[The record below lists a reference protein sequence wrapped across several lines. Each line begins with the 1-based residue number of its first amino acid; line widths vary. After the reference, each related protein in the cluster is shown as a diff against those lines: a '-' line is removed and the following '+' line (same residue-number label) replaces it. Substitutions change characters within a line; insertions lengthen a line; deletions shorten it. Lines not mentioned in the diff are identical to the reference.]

1 MSRAPSS
8 SEASKYP
15 PTEFSLKYT
24 KVLAPNGKLIPP
36 DQVFGEN
43 GLFDKDVE
51 EKTKLA
57 FKVTIKKL
65 DKYNTASQ
73 FNKDHLKTAKVDQIV
88 ECFPNTLLKLLP
100 NTIQKTK
107 WSKKSKE
114 VENWDIWWSMH
125 GKILQPMREQAEVI
139 HKWWE
144 FTGRPDPGPE
154 EITNSLKRLVTGVLT
169 HPMTIGKV
177 ISTYTVKRKKDKPK
191 SIHLVGTDTP
201 EATMIYA
208 GFYTEILSCNPLHP
222 IKLTLVS
229 PSAGNRQLSKDCSP
243 SNPMLIN
250 DRCKLTAWDGLYHDF
265 WERFI
270 QAKKVEIPDVVMA
283 IHPHLE
289 GEFWGPT
296 VDLLLDENVTTAFT
310 AFNEEHF
317 KQALERLD
325 YVFAKYVFKGP
336 NPWVSGHV
344 KQTPHD
350 PNMIWAS
357 NQYLIVFKGR
367 TVDMKTLTLIEE
379 PTEEVLA
386 EAEDEFERLL
396 NEAN

>member
-1 MSRAPSS
+1 MGRTQDSHSASTIIKKVLNMSRNQGP

-15 PTEFSLKYT
+15 PTEFSLKYA
-24 KVLAPNGKLIPP
+24 KVLAPDGKLVGP

-43 GLFDKDVE
+43 GRFDKDVE

-57 FKVTIKKL
+57 FKVTMKKL
-65 DKYNTASQ
+65 EKYNTASEC
-73 FNKDHLKTAKVDQIV
+73 NKEHLKTAKVDQII
-88 ECFPNTLLKLLP
+88 ECFPNTLLK
-100 NTIQKTK
+100 
-107 WSKKSKE
+107 S
-114 VENWDIWWSMH
+114 
-125 GKILQPMREQAEVI
+125 QAEQI
-139 HKWWE
+139 GKWWDY
-144 FTGRPDPGPE
+144 TGKPHPGVD
-154 EITNSLKRLVTGVLT
+154 EILESLKRLVTGVLT

-177 ISTYTVKRKKDKPK
+177 ISAYTPKRKKDKPK

-208 GFYTEILSCNPLHP
+208 GFYTEILSCNPLNP
-222 IKLTLVS
+222 IKLTMVS
-229 PSAGNRQLSKDCSP
+229 PSAGNRQLAKDCSP

-265 WERFI
+265 WERYI
-270 QAKKVEIPDVVMA
+270 LAKKVEKPDVVMA
-283 IHPHLE
+283 IHPRLE

-296 VDLLLDENVTTAFT
+296 VDLLLDENIKVAFT

-325 YVFAKYVFKGP
+325 YVFAKYVYKGL

-357 NQYLIVFKGR
+357 NQYLIVFQGR

-379 PTEEVLA
+379 PTEENLA

-396 NEAN
+396 NETS

>member
-1 MSRAPSS
+1 MTRAQSA
-8 SEASKYP
+8 SESSKYP
-15 PTEFSLKYT
+15 PTEFSLKYA
-24 KVLAPNGKLIPP
+24 KVLAPDGKLVAP
-36 DQVFGEN
+36 DEIFGE
-43 GLFDKDVE
+43 GGRFDKDVE

-57 FKVTIKKL
+57 FKVTMKKL
-65 DKYNTASQ
+65 EKYNTSSD
-73 FNKDHLKTAKVDQIV
+73 FNKESQRTSRIDQIV
-88 ECFPNTLLKLLP
+88 ECFPNTLLKMLP
-100 NTIQKTK
+100 NSIQKTK
-107 WSKKSKE
+107 WTKKSKE
-114 VENWDIWWSMH
+114 VADWETWWSMH
-125 GKILQPMREQAEVI
+125 EKILVPLRAQAECI
-139 HKWWE
+139 NSWWE
-144 FTGRPDPGPE
+144 YTGRPNPGVD
-154 EITNSLKRLVTGVLT
+154 EIVGSLKRLVTGVLS

-177 ISTYTVKRKKDKPK
+177 ISNHGPKRKKDNPK

-208 GFYTEILSCNPLHP
+208 GFYTEILCCNPLHP
-222 IKLTLVS
+222 IKLTMVS
-229 PSAGNRQLSKDCSP
+229 PSPGNRQLSKDCSP
-243 SNPMLIN
+243 DNPMLIN

-265 WERFI
+265 WERYVV
-270 QAKKVEIPDVVMA
+270 KRKVEKPDIVMA

-289 GEFWGPT
+289 NEFWGPT
-296 VDLLLDENVTTAFT
+296 VDMLLDENIKTAFT

-317 KQALERLD
+317 NQALERLD
-325 YVFAKYVFKGP
+325 YVFAKYIFKGP

-357 NQYLIVFKGR
+357 NQWLIVFQGR

-396 NEAN
+396 NEQN

>member
-15 PTEFSLKYT
+15 PTEFSIKYT

-57 FKVTIKKL
+57 FKVTMKKL
-65 DKYNTASQ
+65 EKYNTVSE
-73 FNKDHLKTAKVDQIV
+73 FNKEHLKTAKIDQIV

-125 GKILQPMREQAEVI
+125 DKILQPLITQAEVI

-144 FTGRPDPGPE
+144 YTGKPDPGVE
-154 EITNSLKRLVTGVLT
+154 EVTNSLKRLVTGVLT
-169 HPMTIGKV
+169 HPMTIGKAV
-177 ISTYTVKRKKDKPK
+177 SSYTIKRKKDKPK
-191 SIHLVGTDTP
+191 SIHLIGTDTP

-222 IKLTLVS
+222 IKLTMVS
-229 PSAGNRQLSKDCSP
+229 PSAGNKQLSKDCSP
-243 SNPMLIN
+243 ATPMLIN

-270 QAKKVEIPDVVMA
+270 QAKKVEIPDIVMA

-325 YVFAKYVFKGP
+325 YVFAKYVFKGM

-350 PNMIWAS
+350 PNMIWSS